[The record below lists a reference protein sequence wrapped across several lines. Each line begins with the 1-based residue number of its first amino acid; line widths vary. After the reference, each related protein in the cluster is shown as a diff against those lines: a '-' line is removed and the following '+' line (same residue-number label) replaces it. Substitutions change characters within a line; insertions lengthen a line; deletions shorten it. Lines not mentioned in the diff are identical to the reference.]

1 MIDVTEP
8 VAPHHAD
15 VHEFRFPD
23 ELGLLWEASTGTPR
37 MAGRILGALLIAE
50 EPYLS
55 GAELAE
61 RLHASS
67 GSIST
72 MTRLLETQR
81 VIERFVLPGSRRD
94 YFRVVEQP
102 WRVSLHRAAR
112 ISERYVAL
120 LDRALDELAVEG
132 HPRRERLAELRDFYD
147 FLSEEFPRLVERY
160 EESKRSRDHD

>member
-1 MIDVTEP
+1 MPDPGLALERP
-8 VAPHHAD
+8 SAD
-15 VHEFRFPD
+15 DFRFPD
-23 ELGLLWEASTGTPR
+23 ELGLLWEASSASPR

-55 GAELAE
+55 GADLAE

-72 MTRLLETQR
+72 MTRLLEAQR

-94 YFRVVEQP
+94 YFRVIEQP
-102 WRVSLHRAAR
+102 WRVSLHHAAA

-120 LDRALDELAVEG
+120 LDRALDEVVVEG
-132 HPRRERLAELRDFYD
+132 HPRRQRLADLRDFYD
-147 FLSEEFPRLVERY
+147 FLSDELPRLVQRF
-160 EESKRSRDHD
+160 EESKRPSG